1 MRFDPDDDGL
11 SDELAEEI
19 RLELELGPQDESRG
33 MAAVRA
39 GDDEHLELVLS
50 DEDGEEPDVVV
61 VLTRG
66 AARLL
71 ATALVALA
79 DDESEGA

>member
-39 GDDEHLELVLS
+39 GDYEQLELVLS

>member
-1 MRFDPDDDGL
+1 MRFDSDDDGL
-11 SDELAEEI
+11 TDDLAQKI
-19 RLELELGPQDESRG
+19 RLELELGPQYESRE

-39 GDDEHLELVLS
+39 GDDEHLQLVLS
-50 DEDGEEPDVVV
+50 DEDSEEPDVVV